1 MGINPDASLSD
12 ENVSAIL
19 SQFSV
24 PNASRERL
32 VAALKQGLPHNVL
45 NAKNHRNEARI
56 IAEAAR
62 PGAVTIATNM
72 AGRGVDII
80 LGRFARWRKPLAR
93 FDRAVV
99 GAPVGRQRRSRPLG
113 QRRGDAKDGAA
124 IDAG

>member
-1 MGINPDASLSD
+1 MGVRARAHYGINPVQAKNLAKQMGINPDAAAD
-12 ENVSAIL
+12 ENVNTIL
-19 SQFSV
+19 GQFSV

-32 VAALKQGLPHNVL
+32 VTAIRQGLPHNVL

-80 LGRFARWRKPLAR
+80 LGGSLDGESRWR
-93 FDRAVV
+93 V
-99 GAPVGRQRRSRPLG
+99 
-113 QRRGDAKDGAA
+113 
-124 IDAG
+124 